1 MNARH
6 SNGTS
11 VAAADIEMAERH
23 DAAGRHDEAIDCL
36 ARGTQRGDVEAKTR
50 LAKRLIVG
58 DRAPLLPREG
68 VEFIREAAVDGGAE
82 AAALLAVLAAAGLGG
97 RQDWPRALELA
108 RLAAARGWQP
118 AAQQLDVLA
127 SLSNGRL
134 DAESWTRVPPPTAI
148 HDDPDI
154 RLLPSF
160 LNDEVC
166 GWLIETSRGRLVRAR
181 VYDAANKTDV
191 VSEGRT
197 NSGASFNL
205 IETDLVHL
213 MVQTRISAATGLP
226 FANMEGATVLHY
238 APGEEI
244 ANHYDFVDPSMP
256 GYEEEVRTRGER
268 VMTFLVYLN
277 EGYDGGETDF
287 PRLGVRHKG
296 RRGEGLYF
304 VNALP
309 DGTPDRRTW
318 HAGRPPARNEK
329 WIFSQFIRNRPVVP
343 FFGGPA
349 AGVPRT
355 TSR

>member
-1 MNARH
+1 MNAGQ
-6 SNGTS
+6 STGPS
-11 VAAADIEMAERH
+11 AAAAQIEMAERL

-36 ARGTQRGDVEAKTR
+36 ARATQRGDVEAKTR

-58 DRAPLLPREG
+58 DRAPLLLREG
-68 VEFIREAAVDGGAE
+68 VTFMHEAVIDGGAE
-82 AAALLAVLAAAGLGG
+82 AAALLAVLVAAGLGG

-108 RLAAARGWQP
+108 RLAAARGWQH
-118 AAQQLDVLA
+118 AARQLDVLG
-127 SLSNGRL
+127 SLGEGRL
-134 DAESWTRVPPPTAI
+134 EVESWLRIPAPRAL

-154 RLLPSF
+154 RSFPSF

-166 GWLIETSRGRLVRAR
+166 AWLIESARGRLVRAK
-181 VYDAANKTDV
+181 VYDAARKTDV

-197 NSGASFNL
+197 NSAASFNL
-205 IETDLVHL
+205 METDLVHL
-213 MVQTRISAATGLP
+213 MVQTRISAAAGLP

-244 ANHYDFVDPSMP
+244 SNHYDFVDPSMP
-256 GYEEEVRTRGER
+256 GYEEEVRTQGER

-287 PRLGVRHKG
+287 PRLGIRHKG
-296 RRGEGLYF
+296 RHGEGLYF

-318 HAGRPPARNEK
+318 HAGRPPVRDAK
-329 WIFSQFIRNRPVVP
+329 WILSQFIRNRPVVP

-349 AGVPRT
+349 AGVA
-355 TSR
+355 SR